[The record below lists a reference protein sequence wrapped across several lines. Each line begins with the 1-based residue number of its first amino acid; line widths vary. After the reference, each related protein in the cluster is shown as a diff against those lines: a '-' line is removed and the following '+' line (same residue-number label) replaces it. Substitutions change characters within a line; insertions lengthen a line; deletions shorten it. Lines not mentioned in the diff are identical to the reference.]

1 MNQMV
6 RKIGNTI
13 EPLDQR
19 EIGDVNLSIQEQNQL
34 NKMSLKKIVQNLRNK
49 LNDEEAISKR
59 LQTNMRTLEKE
70 KQDLKEK
77 FDNLKRE
84 RKMQEAN
91 QPLTKRASEVSA
103 QAG

>member
-6 RKIGNTI
+6 RKIGNMI